1 MYFKY
6 QVRCYH
12 FSFVKIIVSPPQK
25 VRSLKIPKFW
35 LPLPFV
41 RPCSFSSTPPP
52 FRLPQGMFPLARTH
66 YLPLNFYTCEI
77 WRKEI
82 TNEY

>member
-25 VRSLKIPKFW
+25 VRSLKIPKF
-35 LPLPFV
+35 
-41 RPCSFSSTPPP
+41 
-52 FRLPQGMFPLARTH
+52 
-66 YLPLNFYTCEI
+66 
-77 WRKEI
+77 
-82 TNEY
+82 